1 LSPELVRA
9 YDQVVDEL
17 VVVEVVATEA
27 EAELL
32 CSLLR
37 NEGIR
42 CTYRVSNYGAG
53 AADGLAVGGPQE
65 VMVRSEDLAAAR
77 ELLEKR

>member
-1 LSPELVRA
+1 MDDLA
-9 YDQVVDEL
+9 
-17 VVVEVVATEA
+17 VVEVVATEA

-32 CSLLR
+32 CSLLQ

-53 AADGLAVGGPQE
+53 AGDGLAVGGPQE
-65 VMVRSEDLAAAR
+65 VIVRSEDLESAR
-77 ELLEKR
+77 TILAKR

>member
-1 LSPELVRA
+1 M
-9 YDQVVDEL
+9 DEL
-17 VVVEVVATEA
+17 VVVEVVATQS

-42 CTYRVSNYGAG
+42 CTYRVSDYGAG

-65 VMVRSEDLAAAR
+65 VIVRSEDLAAAR
-77 ELLEKR
+77 EILKAR

>member
-1 LSPELVRA
+1 M
-9 YDQVVDEL
+9 DEL
-17 VVVEVVATEA
+17 VVVEVVATQS

-42 CTYRVSNYGAG
+42 CTYRVSDYGAG
-53 AADGLAVGGPQE
+53 AGDGLAVGGPQE
-65 VMVRSEDLAAAR
+65 VIVRSEDLAAAR
-77 ELLEKR
+77 EIMKAR

>member
-1 LSPELVRA
+1 M
-9 YDQVVDEL
+9 DEL
-17 VVVEVVATEA
+17 VVVEVVSTEA

-53 AADGLAVGGPQE
+53 TGDGLAVGGPQE
-65 VMVRSEDLAAAR
+65 VIVRSEDLAAAR
-77 ELLEKR
+77 EILAKH

>member
-1 LSPELVRA
+1 M
-9 YDQVVDEL
+9 DDL
-17 VVVEVVATEA
+17 VVAEVVATEA

-53 AADGLAVGGPQE
+53 AGDGLAVGGPQE
-65 VMVRSEDLAAAR
+65 VIVRSEDLESAR
-77 ELLEKR
+77 TILAKR

>member
-1 LSPELVRA
+1 M
-9 YDQVVDEL
+9 DEL
-17 VVVEVVATEA
+17 VVVEVVSTEA

-53 AADGLAVGGPQE
+53 TGDGLAVGGPQE
-65 VMVRSEDLAAAR
+65 VIVRSADLAAAR
-77 ELLEKR
+77 EILAKR